1 MCHAKGYGFLAILV
15 WNRESISTADVFP
28 VVADTRTKSNQKQV
42 KSIDVD
48 KIGSKKHLASKS
60 VLFRAELIAS
70 SFLNVIFKQVRLNA
84 ALSGFLLLSGTG
96 CPFRQEKSLKPGGGG
111 GTPLYKPYMY
121 VPPRRGGVLRRFGL
135 KTGIHFA
142 HFWEL
147 GFRGTTGVL
156 MNIFIISILNKKERE
171 IWEFETNL
179 RNFFCL
185 HSE

>member
-96 CPFRQEKSLKPGGGG
+96 CPFRQEKSLKPGGGAV
-111 GTPLYKPYMY
+111 LPYISHIGMCRP
-121 VPPRRGGVLRRFGL
+121 VGEGFCAVLVWKRVYTLPIFGNWVS
-135 KTGIHFA
+135 G
-142 HFWEL
+142 EL
-147 GFRGTTGVL
+147 
-156 MNIFIISILNKKERE
+156 RE
-171 IWEFETNL
+171 
-179 RNFFCL
+179 C
-185 HSE
+185 

>member
-28 VVADTRTKSNQKQV
+28 VVANTCTKSNQKQV

-60 VLFRAELIAS
+60 VLFRVELITS
-70 SFLNVIFKQVRLNA
+70 SFLNLIFKQVRLNT
-84 ALSGFLLLSGTG
+84 ALSDFLLLSGTG

-111 GTPLYKPYMY
+111 TPSYKPYRY
-121 VPPRRGGVLRRFGL
+121 VLPYRGGFLRHFGL
-135 KTGIHFA
+135 KTGIHFS

-147 GFRGTTGVL
+147 GFKGTMGVYAWTYL
-156 MNIFIISILNKKERE
+156 SFQ
-171 IWEFETNL
+171 F
-179 RNFFCL
+179 
-185 HSE
+185 

>member
-48 KIGSKKHLASKS
+48 KIGSKKYLASKS
-60 VLFRAELIAS
+60 VLFRVELIAS

-96 CPFRQEKSLKPGGGG
+96 CPFRQEKSFKPGGGG
-111 GTPLYKPYMY
+111 TPSYRRYRY
-121 VPPRRGGVLRRFGL
+121 VPPHRGGFLSRFGL

-156 MNIFIISILNKKERE
+156 MNIFTGVS
-171 IWEFETNL
+171 FQ
-179 RNFFCL
+179 F
-185 HSE
+185 